1 MVIERFRDGDPDPVG
16 ERFRARGR
24 MLPDGVTYAGSW
36 IDPAAMRCF
45 QLVDAPGRALVD
57 AWIMNWHDIVDFDVV
72 EVVEPAAFWASRSG
86 ASESSVPALRQAAR
100 SVRASG
106 DFRWVGIYRV
116 TAAHV
121 HLLAFDGPGPP
132 SYPTFALGKGLSTRA
147 VTERR
152 TVVADDTAND
162 ASYLEAFA
170 TTAAEIIVPVF
181 GSDGTVIGTLDVES
195 DRAGAFTAGAA
206 RSLEAAAAALPAAI
220 LAAPVPDPLCEI
232 QLRDV
237 TSDDAEAIARIYA
250 PSVEASA
257 DSFEEIAPDAAE
269 IRRRI
274 ASTVP
279 AYPWCV
285 VEVDG
290 AVAGYAYAC
299 AHRTRAAYRT
309 SVDVSVY
316 VDPAAQRRGL
326 ARLLYGAVFRQLA
339 ERGYHRAFAGIV
351 TSNEASIA
359 FHRSVGFTP
368 VGVYHEVGYKLGRW
382 HDVSWWERDVTG
394 FAEPPQAG
402 R

>member
-1 MVIERFRDGDPDPVG
+1 VYGN
-16 ERFRARGR
+16 
-24 MLPDGVTYAGSW
+24 
-36 IDPAAMRCF
+36 PA
-45 QLVDAPGRALVD
+45 
-57 AWIMNWHDIVDFDVV
+57 
-72 EVVEPAAFWASRSG
+72 
-86 ASESSVPALRQAAR
+86 VPRLAKSAR
-100 SVRASG
+100 SIRASG

-116 TAAHV
+116 TATHV
-121 HLLAFDGPGPP
+121 HMLAYDGPGPP

-147 VTERR
+147 VRERR
-152 TVVADDTAND
+152 TVVADDTASD
-162 ASYLEAFA
+162 AAYLEAFA

-181 GSDGTVIGTLDVES
+181 GTDGTVIGTLDVES
-195 DRAGAFTAGAA
+195 DRAGAFTVDVAH
-206 RSLEAAAAALPAAI
+206 SLEAAAAELPTAI
-220 LAAPVPDPLCEI
+220 LAAPIREPLREVH
-232 QLRDV
+232 LRDV
-237 TSDDAEAIARIYA
+237 TDADAEAIARIYA

-285 VEVDG
+285 AEVNG
-290 AVAGYAYAC
+290 TVAGYAYAC

-316 VDPAAQRRGL
+316 VDASAQRRGL
-326 ARLLYGAVFRQLA
+326 ARLLYGAVFRQLT

-368 VGVYHEVGYKLGRW
+368 VGVYHEVGWKLGRW
-382 HDVSWWERDVTG
+382 HDVSWWERDIG
-394 FAEPPQAG
+394 SFAKTAH
-402 R
+402 